1 MSKNARCIPTNIL
14 IKFLIRKIMSEK
26 GNSKPQAPQG
36 RPKNNPGGNSPKPK
50 ANSMPRYQAPP
61 PPPPKKK

>member
-1 MSKNARCIPTNIL
+1 
-14 IKFLIRKIMSEK
+14 MSEK
-26 GNSKPQAPQG
+26 GNSRPQSPQG
-36 RPKNNPGGNSPKPK
+36 RPKNNPGGSSPKPK

>member
-1 MSKNARCIPTNIL
+1 MSKETNS
-14 IKFLIRKIMSEK
+14 R
-26 GNSKPQAPQG
+26 PQG

-61 PPPPKKK
+61 PPPPKKKD